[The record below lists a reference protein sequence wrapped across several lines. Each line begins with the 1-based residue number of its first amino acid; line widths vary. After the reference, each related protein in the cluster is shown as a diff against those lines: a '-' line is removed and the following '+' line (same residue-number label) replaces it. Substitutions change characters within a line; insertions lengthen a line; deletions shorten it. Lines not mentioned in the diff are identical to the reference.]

1 MVAEVVSSPIRRLRD
16 GDLDELL
23 ALTAT
28 DPVVH
33 TFLEYRLRTASID
46 SPWFGGDVWGWFVD
60 GDLRGGCHAA
70 TNVIPFGDLDEAA
83 IDALALRVRRKVAAS
98 IVGPADMALAMWH
111 RLESAWG
118 PARSVRAVQP
128 LLAID
133 GRPAV
138 EPDPRLR
145 RVVMDEFDVVYPACV
160 SMFTEEVGSD
170 PEAGNRD
177 GYRAR
182 VAHLIAQ
189 GWAFAII
196 EDDEVVFKAEV
207 GAATPASCQVQGV
220 YVAPRL
226 RGSGLAAPA
235 MAGVVELAQSTIAP
249 TVSLYVN
256 DYNLAARRVY
266 DKVGFEQIETFATV
280 LM

>member
-1 MVAEVVSSPIRRLRD
+1 MVAEIVSPPIRRLRD
-16 GDLDELL
+16 GDLDALL

-33 TFLEYRLRTASID
+33 TFLEHRLRTASLD
-46 SPWFGGDVWGWFVD
+46 SPWFGGDVWGWFV
-60 GDLRGGCHAA
+60 GDELRGGCHAA
-70 TNVIPFGDLDEAA
+70 TNVIPFGDLDDEAL
-83 IDALALRVRRKVAAS
+83 DALALRVRRKVAAS
-98 IVGPADMALAMWH
+98 IVGPTELAMALWR
-111 RLESAWG
+111 RLEPAWG
-118 PARSVRAVQP
+118 AARSVRAVQP
-128 LLAID
+128 LLAIETL
-133 GRPAV
+133 PVVA
-138 EPDPRLR
+138 PDRRLR
-145 RVVMDEFDVVYPACV
+145 RVTMEEFDLIYPACV
-160 SMFTEEVGSD
+160 SMFTEEVGTD

-196 EDDEVVFKAEV
+196 EDDTVLFKAEV

-220 YVAPRL
+220 YVAPHL

-235 MAGVVELAQSTIAP
+235 MAGVVEAARATIAP
-249 TVSLYVN
+249 VVSLYVN
-256 DYNLAARRVY
+256 DFNLPARRVY
-266 DKVGFEQIETFATV
+266 AKVGFEQVGTFATV